1 MPATDTADTARIFS
15 GLSVEEQSILD
26 AADAF
31 ARKELHPLASRMDDE
46 EWWPPQAFPLIGG
59 QGFLG
64 VTAPAQLGGAGMDLL
79 GTPAWR
85 SSTSPQA
92 GRPKQFLRVV
102 AASVLSD
109 QAMSRM
115 LRARVTKRSTR

>member
-46 EWWPPQAFPLIGG
+46 EWWPPQAFPLIGTN
-59 QGFLG
+59 GFLG
-64 VTAPAQLGGAGMDLL
+64 VTAPARLGGAGMDLFASGL
-79 GTPAWR
+79 VL
-85 SSTSPQA
+85 QA
-92 GRPKQFLRVV
+92 F
-102 AASVLSD
+102 
-109 QAMSRM
+109 
-115 LRARVTKRSTR
+115 ARWNHAL